1 MMKLLL
7 VYATQLEVKGLRKQY
22 NVELTPGKQ
31 TWSFRVDNVLV
42 DVLVT
47 GVGMVNTAYQLG
59 KLFNS
64 NSYDVGLNIGLAG
77 SFDRSIELGT
87 IVNVTSECISE
98 LGVED
103 GDNFLRLDQ
112 VSPQMAREMWE
123 SPSKLIN
130 ETSIESWS
138 VKKLMEV
145 NGITVNTVHG
155 NEASIRKI
163 EKLLSPTVESM
174 EGAAFFTACLDVGMP
189 FAEIRAISNYVEKRD
204 SGEWE
209 VEKSLSALNE
219 YVDCIIR
226 SF

>member
-163 EKLLSPTVESM
+163 EK
-174 EGAAFFTACLDVGMP
+174 F
-189 FAEIRAISNYVEKRD
+189 
-204 SGEWE
+204 
-209 VEKSLSALNE
+209 
-219 YVDCIIR
+219 
-226 SF
+226 

>member
-1 MMKLLL
+1 
-7 VYATQLEVKGLRKQY
+7 
-22 NVELTPGKQ
+22 
-31 TWSFRVDNVLV
+31 
-42 DVLVT
+42 
-47 GVGMVNTAYQLG
+47 
-59 KLFNS
+59 
-64 NSYDVGLNIGLAG
+64 
-77 SFDRSIELGT
+77 
-87 IVNVTSECISE
+87 
-98 LGVED
+98 
-103 GDNFLRLDQ
+103 
-112 VSPQMAREMWE
+112 
-123 SPSKLIN
+123 
-130 ETSIESWS
+130 
-138 VKKLMEV
+138 MEV

-204 SGEWE
+204 AGEWE